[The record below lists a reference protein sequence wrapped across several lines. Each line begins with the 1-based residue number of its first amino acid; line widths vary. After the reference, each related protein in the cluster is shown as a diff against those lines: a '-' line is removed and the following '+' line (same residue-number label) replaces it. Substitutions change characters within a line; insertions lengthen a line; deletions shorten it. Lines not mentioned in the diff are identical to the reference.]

1 MMKADAQPGRSRP
14 LRMRSL
20 VLKCRLADAAELQ
33 TIFQDLLD
41 VEGPASVGFLNQHG
55 YNLARRDPVA
65 YEAFDALDVIFRD
78 GIGMALA
85 CRAFGLDAKDNLNGT
100 DLIPA
105 LIEFASSSLGP
116 RVQFFAYGTSEPWLK
131 RGGDALF
138 NGREFHS
145 LDGFREPAEYLQHFR
160 AHVPAQGQAIVVLG
174 MGMPKQEAVANLIRT
189 AVQTDV
195 LLICGGAILDFKAR
209 RFTRAPRFLRLIRA
223 EWLYR
228 LLLEPR
234 RLFNRYVIG
243 IPAFLLAVAKDRH

>member
-1 MMKADAQPGRSRP
+1 MMKADTQSGHFRTVS
-14 LRMRSL
+14 MRSL
-20 VLKCRLADAAELQ
+20 VLKCRLADAAELNA
-33 TIFQDLLD
+33 IFQELLEL
-41 VEGPASVGFLNQHG
+41 EGPVSVGFLNQHG

-65 YEAFDALDVIFRD
+65 YDAFDSLDVMFRD

-85 CRAFGLDAKDNLNGT
+85 CKAFGLDAKDNLNGT

-105 LIEFASSSLGP
+105 LVEYASSSLGP
-116 RVQFFAYGTSEPWLK
+116 RVQFFAYGTAEPWLK

-138 NGREFHS
+138 NGRDFHS

-160 AHVPAQGQAIVVLG
+160 AHMSAQGQAVVVLG
-174 MGMPKQEAVANLIRT
+174 MGMPKQEVVASLFRT
-189 AVQTDV
+189 AIQTDV

-209 RFTRAPRFLRLIRA
+209 RFTRAPRFL
-223 EWLYR
+223 

-243 IPAFLLAVAKDRH
+243 IPAFLLAVAKDRR